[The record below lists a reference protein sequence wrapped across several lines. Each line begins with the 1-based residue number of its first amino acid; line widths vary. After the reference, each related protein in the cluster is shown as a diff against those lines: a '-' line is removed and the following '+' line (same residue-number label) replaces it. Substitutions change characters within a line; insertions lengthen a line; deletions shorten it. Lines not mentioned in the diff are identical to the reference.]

1 MNPLLLSGLF
11 DIGKGIIDKLFPDPA
26 KAEAAK
32 LELLKMQQNGE
43 LAELAANTQL
53 ANAQIMVNVEEAKNA
68 SLLVSGWRPMVGWI
82 GAFAMGYA
90 AILEPVGRFVAQVF
104 YGYEGPFPALDTTI
118 TMQVL
123 FGILGL
129 GGYRTFEKVKG
140 AEGNR

>member
-1 MNPLLLSGLF
+1 MNPLLLGSLF
-11 DIGKGIIDKLFPDPA
+11 DIGKGLIDKLWPDPA

-53 ANAQIMVNVEEAKNA
+53 ASAQIAVNQEEAKSA
-68 SLLVSGWRPMVGWI
+68 SLLVSGWRPMCGWV
-82 GAFAMGYA
+82 GAFALGYA
-90 AILEPVGRFVAQVF
+90 AIVEPVGRFVAQVWF
-104 YGYEGPFPALDTTI
+104 GYSGAFPALDTTI

-129 GGYRTFEKVKG
+129 GAYRSVEKVKG
-140 AEGNR
+140 RA